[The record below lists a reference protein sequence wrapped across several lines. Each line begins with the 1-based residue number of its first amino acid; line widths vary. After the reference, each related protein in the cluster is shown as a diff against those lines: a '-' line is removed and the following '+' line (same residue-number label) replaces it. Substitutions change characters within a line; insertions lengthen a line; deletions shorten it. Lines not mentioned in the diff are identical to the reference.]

1 METSITDTTINVFN
15 NHDEKSKFTSNY
27 EFGHKF
33 RRRGQNRYHVNRLNK
48 DQENSTKVVER
59 TQNSRRKIIGYR
71 RPLRRPV
78 SNGKAA
84 NDSFVYEVT
93 TLKETKVNDSVRN
106 VNDWKDMN
114 KEETNVEKK
123 LISKANQTGNE
134 AVFDE
139 EHLRIK
145 ENIDRSKSEVNSSK
159 NTVTSRTPGNLSS
172 TRLRKPTAFT
182 LTPLQ
187 SKTTQQNTFAN
198 HRKTHLTDGK
208 LQTVVNETLDTVDER
223 TETSKPEKDIDQNS
237 RAQEIAVTLADPP
250 SVQSSTTGRPSLRN
264 ALKRKISTTVAPRT
278 DATTSRA
285 SLRFTP
291 ALSERQK
298 PRTKDDKTRRNSTTT
313 TTRPRQRPPVVDYDY
328 YEDEEEPVIGRS
340 TFNGKLFLTSKGTF
354 RCLDQGNF
362 PHPYSCKKFVT
373 CARMVN
379 GLVIGAEYT
388 CPDRL
393 SFDPVGGIC
402 NWSAGLGCKE

>member
-1 METSITDTTINVFN
+1 MAIRSDDIFRSILAIRIDIQCTCVL
-15 NHDEKSKFTSNY
+15 Y
-27 EFGHKF
+27 E
-33 RRRGQNRYHVNRLNK
+33 Q
-48 DQENSTKVVER
+48 
-59 TQNSRRKIIGYR
+59 
-71 RPLRRPV
+71 
-78 SNGKAA
+78 
-84 NDSFVYEVT
+84 
-93 TLKETKVNDSVRN
+93 
-106 VNDWKDMN
+106 
-114 KEETNVEKK
+114 
-123 LISKANQTGNE
+123 
-134 AVFDE
+134 
-139 EHLRIK
+139 
-145 ENIDRSKSEVNSSK
+145 VNSSK

>member
-1 METSITDTTINVFN
+1 MFFFLFHGFLTGILLVYFYWG
-15 NHDEKSKFTSNY
+15 SNMT
-27 EFGHKF
+27 
-33 RRRGQNRYHVNRLNK
+33 NRVK
-48 DQENSTKVVER
+48 
-59 TQNSRRKIIGYR
+59 
-71 RPLRRPV
+71 
-78 SNGKAA
+78 
-84 NDSFVYEVT
+84 
-93 TLKETKVNDSVRN
+93 
-106 VNDWKDMN
+106 
-114 KEETNVEKK
+114 
-123 LISKANQTGNE
+123 
-134 AVFDE
+134 
-139 EHLRIK
+139 
-145 ENIDRSKSEVNSSK
+145 RS
-159 NTVTSRTPGNLSS
+159 
-172 TRLRKPTAFT
+172 
-182 LTPLQ
+182 
-187 SKTTQQNTFAN
+187 
-198 HRKTHLTDGK
+198 
-208 LQTVVNETLDTVDER
+208 
-223 TETSKPEKDIDQNS
+223 
-237 RAQEIAVTLADPP
+237 
-250 SVQSSTTGRPSLRN
+250 GRPSLRN

-291 ALSERQK
+291 ALNERQK